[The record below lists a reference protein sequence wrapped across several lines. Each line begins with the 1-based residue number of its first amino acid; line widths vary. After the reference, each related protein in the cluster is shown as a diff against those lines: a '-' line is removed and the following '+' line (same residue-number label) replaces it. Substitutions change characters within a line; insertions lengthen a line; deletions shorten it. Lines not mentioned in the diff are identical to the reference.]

1 MLGEQDRDV
10 TLPQAN
16 RIAKTHQVRQA
27 EGNQR
32 NGKEVIDQVAAKVI
46 NTYWIKNIG
55 FLSLR

>member
-1 MLGEQDRDV
+1 M

-32 NGKEVIDQVAAKVI
+32 NGKEVIDRVAAKAI